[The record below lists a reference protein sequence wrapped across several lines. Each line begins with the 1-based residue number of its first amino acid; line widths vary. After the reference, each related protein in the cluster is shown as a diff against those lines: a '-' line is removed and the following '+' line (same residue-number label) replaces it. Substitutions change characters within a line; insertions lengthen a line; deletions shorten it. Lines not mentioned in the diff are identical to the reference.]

1 MSLLSKL
8 VTRSVAAIPSALW
21 EIPAVSRPTID
32 GQRTNGRTHVAMTLL
47 KRDLLATSPPSA
59 AKRLRLERAM
69 QLLDSG
75 CKRPVTVTD
84 VAVDGPAGPLPARLY
99 EPQGVSNPSGLVV
112 TVHGGG
118 FHLLSVAAYDQL
130 SRSFAEEAGVR
141 VFSVEYRLAP
151 EHPFPAAF
159 DDVLTGYRYAVDH
172 AAELGA
178 DPGRIAIMGDSA
190 GGALASAVG
199 LHLGAD
205 PVYRPA
211 LVALEYP
218 FLDPQVDRYEST
230 RLFEVPLDRGCIV
243 RAAEWYTPTADGLAD
258 PRAWVMAADDLT
270 AMPPTYIATGG
281 MDVLRDQGEA
291 FAERLRA
298 AAVDVEV
305 RRFANLPHGFR
316 GLVMDREA
324 RSAATE
330 IAQHVRS
337 RLS

>member
-8 VTRSVAAIPSALW
+8 VTGSLAAIPGALW
-21 EIPAVSRPTID
+21 ELPAVSRPTID
-32 GQRTNGRTHVAMTLL
+32 GQRMNARAHVAMILL
-47 KRDLLATSPPSA
+47 KRELLATSPPSA
-59 AKRLRLERAM
+59 AKRLRLERSM
-69 QLLDSG
+69 QLLDAG

-84 VAVDGPAGPLPARLY
+84 VVVDGPAGRLPARLY
-99 EPQGVSNPSGLVV
+99 EPEGVSSPSGLMV

-130 SRSFAEEAGVR
+130 NRSFAEEAGVR
-141 VFSVEYRLAP
+141 VFSVDYRLAP

-159 DDVLTGYRYAVDH
+159 DDVLAGYRYAVDH

-178 DPGRIAIMGDSA
+178 DPDRVAIMGDSA
-190 GGALASAVG
+190 GGNLAAAVA
-199 LHLGAD
+199 LHLGTD
-205 PVYRPA
+205 PQYRPA

-218 FLDPQVDRYEST
+218 FLDPHVDRYEST
-230 RLFEVPLDRGCIV
+230 RLFDIPLDRGSIL
-243 RAAEWYTPTADGLAD
+243 RAAAWYTPTADGLAD

-281 MDVLRDQGEA
+281 MDVLRDQSDA

-330 IAQHVRS
+330 IAQHVRA